1 MGERIYGVVIGLV
14 RDVHD
19 PEEQGRVKVSYPW
32 LSADD
37 SYAGWAPVARPM
49 AGKERGYWYA
59 PEVDDEVLVAFEHG
73 DLNHPMVL
81 GFLHN
86 GVDKPP
92 GTDVNVRR
100 VRTVSGN
107 VLDFNDNSGQEQIHL
122 HTRNGTKVTIN
133 ETPSEITLETVGGQ
147 KVMVSDASGVTVFS
161 PAAGVSVTSA
171 TSMTTSVGQAMSVTA
186 GTAMDVTAGTT
197 VQVTAGGVV
206 NVTAGASVNVTAS
219 MVNVTAPLTQVSGV
233 LKCGTLL
240 ADVGVIS
247 PMYTPGVGN
256 IW

>member
-1 MGERIYGVVIGLV
+1 MDERVYGVVIGLV

-19 PEEQGRVKVSYPW
+19 PVEQGRVKVSYPW

-37 SYAGWAPVARPM
+37 SHAGWAPVARPM
-49 AGKERGYWYA
+49 AGADRGYWYA

-100 VRTVSGN
+100 VRTVRGN
-107 VLDFNDNSGQEQIHL
+107 VLDFNDNPGQEQIHL
-122 HTRNGTKVTIN
+122 HTSNGTKVTIN
-133 ETPSEITLETVGGQ
+133 ETPSEITLETVGGA
-147 KVMVSDASGVTVFS
+147 KVTVSDASGVTVFS
-161 PAAGVSVTSA
+161 PAGGVSVTSA
-171 TSMTTSVGQAMSVTA
+171 NGMSTAAGEAVSVTA
-186 GTAMDVTAGTT
+186 GTGIELTAGTT
-197 VQVTAGGVV
+197 VQVTSGGVV
-206 NVTAGASVNVTAS
+206 NVTAAASVNVNAPMVNVTAS
-219 MVNVTAPLTQVSGV
+219 ITQVSGI

-247 PMYTPGVGN
+247 PMYSPGVGN
-256 IW
+256 LW